1 MKAQD
6 IADRLTVAFDT
17 ETGIPMSQVNLQ
29 KYDEAAT
36 DAIYVVTVLIPS

>member
-1 MKAQD
+1 MPGRESLKVKAQD

-29 KYDEAAT
+29 KYDDAA
-36 DAIYVVTVLIPS
+36 I